1 MDKKKYRQG
10 LWVVWEPLETIRKS
24 PQACEP
30 TSDPG
35 TPRGEGTVEGGRSPS
50 MCLVQ
55 SGSQAWVS

>member
-24 PQACEP
+24 PQACGP

-35 TPRGEGTVEGGRSPS
+35 TPRGEGTVEGGLPHPCVLYSRVLRP
-50 MCLVQ
+50 
-55 SGSQAWVS
+55 G